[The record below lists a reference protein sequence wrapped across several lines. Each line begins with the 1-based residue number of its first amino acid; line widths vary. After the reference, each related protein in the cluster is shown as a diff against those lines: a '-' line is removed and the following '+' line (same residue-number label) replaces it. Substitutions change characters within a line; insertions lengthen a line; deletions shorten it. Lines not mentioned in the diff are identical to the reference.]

1 MLNHDETEAVK
12 KWLPQESNSSTVMPG
27 TGTNMT
33 AADMI
38 AQMSGNKTAGV
49 KRNSDEMSVEVDDC
63 FDHIIGSAA
72 EVERLW
78 SIARYLLTTL
88 RSQLSPI
95 LFEALLF
102 LRLNRT
108 IWNERT
114 VQMACLAVR
123 EQSKNDR
130 LEKKLKEAAD
140 HEALVVGNEENNPSD
155 NGDWEGT
162 DIED

>member
-1 MLNHDETEAVK
+1 MLNDDETKAVK
-12 KWLPQESNSSTVMPG
+12 RWLPQESNSSTVMPG
-27 TGTNMT
+27 ANMT

-38 AQMSGNKTAGV
+38 AQISGNKTAGV

-63 FDHIIGSAA
+63 FDHVIGSAA

-102 LRLNRT
+102 LCLDRT
-108 IWNERT
+108 LWNENCADGAPCCER
-114 VQMACLAVR
+114 AV
-123 EQSKNDR
+123 
-130 LEKKLKEAAD
+130 KKQTFGKEI
-140 HEALVVGNEENNPSD
+140 
-155 NGDWEGT
+155 EGGS
-162 DIED
+162 

>member
-1 MLNHDETEAVK
+1 MLNDNETEAVK
-12 KWLPQESNSSTVMPG
+12 RWLPQESNLSTVMPG
-27 TGTNMT
+27 ANMT

-38 AQMSGNKTAGV
+38 AQISGNKTAGV

-63 FDHIIGSAA
+63 FDHVIGSAA

-88 RSQLSPI
+88 HSQLSPI

-102 LRLNRT
+102 LRLNCT
-108 IWNERT
+108 LWNERT
-114 VQMACLAVR
+114 VQMAHLAVR
-123 EQSKNDR
+123 EQSKNEC

-140 HEALVVGNEENNPSD
+140 HEAFLGGGEDNNLND
-155 NGDWEGT
+155 NGDLVGN
-162 DIED
+162 DIDD